1 MQINRSSCG
10 TDWTIWFTGLSGAG
24 KSTLACA
31 LANHL
36 ADHSLSCEL
45 IDGDEIRQE
54 LCRDLGFSKGDR
66 DENVRRISYVA
77 RVLNRH
83 GIISIVAAISPYRD
97 ARLEARRKSARF
109 IEVHVDCP
117 LQDLIQRDTKGLY
130 AKALNGSIQKFT
142 GISDPYEA
150 PIDPEIYIN
159 SALQSEEESLAHI
172 LSQLAELGCLPA
184 SATRLRPKR
193 LRA

>member
-1 MQINRSSCG
+1 MQINSISG
-10 TDWTIWFTGLSGAG
+10 NTAWTIWFTGLSGAG
-24 KSTLACA
+24 KSTLASA

-36 ADHSLSCEL
+36 AEHYLACEL
-45 IDGDEIRQE
+45 IDGDEIRRE
-54 LCRDLGFSKGDR
+54 LCSDLGYSKADR

-83 GIISIVAAISPYRD
+83 GVISIVAAISPYRE

-150 PIDPEIYIN
+150 PIDPEIYVN

-172 LSQLAELGCLPA
+172 LAQLAELGLLSLNA
-184 SATRLRPKR
+184 SRLRPTRLR
-193 LRA
+193 A